1 MMRRIVGSS
10 LRFRLMV
17 VAVAAGLMA
26 FGVTQ
31 LHAAP
36 RDVYPE
42 FSPTYVE
49 VQTEALGLSAAE
61 VEQFI
66 TVPFESY
73 LLNGVAWLETIRSES
88 VPGLSSIVLVFEPGT
103 DLLRARQ
110 MVQERLTQ
118 ASFLPRVSKAPV
130 MLQPVSSTS
139 RAMVIGMS
147 SETVSLIDMGVLARW
162 NIKPRLMGLPGVA
175 TVSVWG
181 ARDRQL
187 QVQVDPAR
195 LREARVSL
203 DQVIETTGNALQVSP
218 LTFLEASTP
227 GTGGFID
234 GPNQRLGI
242 RHVSPIRTPED
253 LANVTLDGCTGG
265 TKPPRHV
272 DANCPPPPANGPP
285 AGTVVNASSGAL
297 TTPAGRPLQTDGTP
311 PPRLG
316 DVTTVVEDH
325 QPLIGDAV
333 VNDGK
338 GLLLVVEKLPWANTL
353 DVTREVEAALAALQP
368 GLEGVEFDPTI
379 FRPASFIDRA
389 VDNLTVTALIALGL
403 IALALAALLFRWR
416 TALVVLVTIPM
427 SLLAAAL
434 VLHLRGTTFNAFV
447 FAGLVVATGAVVDDA
462 VTAVHAMTRR
472 LREQPPDETGTA
484 ITGDSPRAAGKFGV
498 ILEAAV
504 EARGALLF
512 ATLVIV
518 APVVPLFFMDS
529 LTGSLLRPAA
539 TSYALALFAS
549 FAVALTVTPALGL
562 LVLRGGPRAG
572 VGSPALGWLQRGYE
586 GLATRFVRSPRP
598 VALAGAVLVVAGMAV
613 LPFLR
618 QTTVPEFKETDLL
631 VDFDAAPGTSLQS
644 MERMTAA
651 AGKDL
656 RSLPGVRNVGAHVGR
671 AIMSDEVAGANSGE
685 LWVSLDPDADYDATV
700 ASIQGVV
707 DTYGGIA
714 TSVLTYPDHRI
725 AELLDTAPEPV
736 VVRIYGDDPEVLGGK
751 ADEVRKALSGIDGVV
766 GARVDLPPAEPTV
779 EIEVDLPAAQRAGIK
794 PGDVRRAAATLMQGL
809 EVGNLFEEQKVFDV
823 IVVGTPETRNSVTN
837 IADLLVDKPNG
848 DAVRLG
854 DVAYVRTVG
863 APNVVRRDA
872 VSRYAQVA
880 AGVSGRDSDAVLAD
894 VDRRLQA
901 IDFPVEYHAEVL
913 GDHQDGQA
921 TQQRTLILA
930 AGSALLMFFL
940 LQAAFASWRLA
951 GLLFLTLPLA
961 LTGGAVAAFAAG
973 GREVSLGSLIGF
985 LAVLGVAAR
994 NGVLLLRHYQHLQHV
1009 EGERFGV
1016 DLVLRGARDRAAPI
1030 LTTAATVALAFAP
1043 FALRGLIPG
1052 QELVQPMAVVVLGGL
1067 VTTTLV
1073 SLFVLPALYLR
1084 LGAGAAPDLIEIDL
1098 REQPYSFAAVPAT
1111 EKPPLAAVT
1120 VTTNG
1125 AGDSSGTD
1133 AEPTQ

>member
-1 MMRRIVGSS
+1 MMRRVVGSS
-10 LRFRLMV
+10 LRFRLVV

-31 LHAAP
+31 LRAAP
-36 RDVYPE
+36 RDLYPE
-42 FSPTYVE
+42 FAPTYVE

-103 DLLRARQ
+103 DLLQARQ

-147 SETVSLIDMGVLARW
+147 SENVSLIDMGVLARW

-175 TVSVWG
+175 NVSVWG

-195 LREARVSL
+195 LRAAGVSL
-203 DQVIETTGNALQVSP
+203 DQIIETTGNALSVSS

-253 LANVTLDGCTGG
+253 LANITLEGCTGG

-272 DANCPPPPANGPP
+272 DANCPAPPESGPP
-285 AGTVVNASSGAL
+285 AGAVVNANSGAL
-297 TTPAGRPLQTDGTP
+297 ATPEGRPLQPDGTP

-338 GLLLVVEKLPWANTL
+338 GLLLVVEKLPWANSV
-353 DVTREVEAALAALQP
+353 DVTREVESALAALQP

-379 FRPASFIDRA
+379 FRLASFIDRA

-403 IALALAALLFRWR
+403 IVLALAALLFRWR
-416 TALVVLVTIPM
+416 TAFVALVAIPL

-434 VLHLRGTTFNAFV
+434 VLHLRGTTFNALV
-447 FAGLVVATGAVVDDA
+447 FAGLVVAAGAAVDDA
-462 VTAVHAMTRR
+462 VTSVHAMTRR
-472 LREQPPDETGTA
+472 LREQPHDGAGTA
-484 ITGDSPRAAGKFGV
+484 ITGDSPQAAGKFGV
-498 ILEAAV
+498 ILEAAL

-512 ATLVIV
+512 ATLVII
-518 APVVPLFFMDS
+518 APLVPVFFMDS

-562 LVLRGGPRAG
+562 LVLRSGPLAG
-572 VGSPALGWLQRGYE
+572 ESPALGWLQRRYE

-598 VALAGAVLVVAGMAV
+598 VVLAGVVLVVAGVAV

-631 VDFDAAPGTSLQS
+631 VDFDAAPGTSLQA

-651 AGKDL
+651 AGRDL
-656 RSLPGVRNVGAHVGR
+656 RALPGVRNVGAHVGR

-707 DTYGGIA
+707 DGYRGVA
-714 TSVLTYPDHRI
+714 TNVVTYPEHRI

-736 VVRIYGDDPEVLGGK
+736 VV
-751 ADEVRKALSGIDGVV
+751 
-766 GARVDLPPAEPTV
+766 
-779 EIEVDLPAAQRAGIK
+779 
-794 PGDVRRAAATLMQGL
+794 
-809 EVGNLFEEQKVFDV
+809 
-823 IVVGTPETRNSVTN
+823 
-837 IADLLVDKPNG
+837 
-848 DAVRLG
+848 
-854 DVAYVRTVG
+854 
-863 APNVVRRDA
+863 
-872 VSRYAQVA
+872 
-880 AGVSGRDSDAVLAD
+880 
-894 VDRRLQA
+894 
-901 IDFPVEYHAEVL
+901 
-913 GDHQDGQA
+913 
-921 TQQRTLILA
+921 
-930 AGSALLMFFL
+930 
-940 LQAAFASWRLA
+940 
-951 GLLFLTLPLA
+951 
-961 LTGGAVAAFAAG
+961 
-973 GREVSLGSLIGF
+973 
-985 LAVLGVAAR
+985 
-994 NGVLLLRHYQHLQHV
+994 
-1009 EGERFGV
+1009 
-1016 DLVLRGARDRAAPI
+1016 
-1030 LTTAATVALAFAP
+1030 
-1043 FALRGLIPG
+1043 
-1052 QELVQPMAVVVLGGL
+1052 
-1067 VTTTLV
+1067 
-1073 SLFVLPALYLR
+1073 
-1084 LGAGAAPDLIEIDL
+1084 
-1098 REQPYSFAAVPAT
+1098 
-1111 EKPPLAAVT
+1111 
-1120 VTTNG
+1120 
-1125 AGDSSGTD
+1125 
-1133 AEPTQ
+1133 